1 MSRTFWESYGRVRAD
16 RHEFDLLRR
25 FPGCAHDVR
34 PRPLPPGPQ
43 GRFAA
48 CRTAGGPRRVRTR
61 ADWSRGPVHPGAVRL
76 VSPAVSSTREQVL
89 PGAGRAVPCGP
100 CDLSCRRARPGRA
113 SLSMRASESGF
124 PDRHARIDAA
134 GGPSA
139 HFVSALRCRCSAALP
154 ACRGPRRPRRRPRPR
169 SHSHHHDGQVR
180 TVSHDRGLLI
190 PGNRYQKAAITRKN
204 PMAVLVTPP
213 AIQAQARQRSSRP

>member
-48 CRTAGGPRRVRTR
+48 CRCGPAGQSG
-61 ADWSRGPVHPGAVRL
+61 GL
-76 VSPAVSSTREQVL
+76 QYREQVL
-89 PGAGRAVPCGP
+89 PGTGRAVPCDP
-100 CDLSCRRARPGRA
+100 CDPSCRRARPGRA

-213 AIQAQARQRSSRP
+213 AIQAQARLRSSRP

>member
-25 FPGCAHDVR
+25 FPGCALDVR

-76 VSPAVSSTREQVL
+76 VSPAGQSGGLQYREQVP
-89 PGAGRAVPCGP
+89 PGADRAVPCGP

-139 HFVSALRCRCSAALP
+139 HFVLVCVRVALP
-154 ACRGPRRPRRRPRPR
+154 MFRSATGVSRPPSASAPPAPQESLPSPRRAGP
-169 SHSHHHDGQVR
+169 DGF
-180 TVSHDRGLLI
+180 
-190 PGNRYQKAAITRKN
+190 P
-204 PMAVLVTPP
+204 
-213 AIQAQARQRSSRP
+213 